1 MEKSLRCL
9 DCFEFNADMDISC
22 DIRKV
27 TRLENLFSKGL
38 ERKLDIMTDKL
49 ARMQTDLSEAIAAK
63 GKPFEHAEELAQK
76 SARLEQLNREPEV
89 GKAEDVIMND
99 EEEDPPAKTEGIDQK
114 PPKPKIR

>member
-1 MEKSLRCL
+1 MEKSLRCP

-27 TRLENLFSKGL
+27 TRLENLFKGL
-38 ERKLDIMTDKL
+38 EQNLYSMTDKL
-49 ARMQTDLSEAIAAK
+49 ARMQTDLTEAVAAK

-89 GKAEDVIMND
+89 GKADEVIMND
-99 EEEDPPAKTEGIDQK
+99 EEQDSPAKTEDIDPK
-114 PPKPKIR
+114 TPKPKIR